1 MKEEGLGE
9 KGKEE
14 RVCVC
19 VCVCVCVFL
28 PLPLEDAVA
37 VLLDL
42 LSLGGPDD
50 ANP

>member
-14 RVCVC
+14 EGG
-19 VCVCVCVFL
+19 CVCVCVFL